1 MATLPFT
8 GGFYALPDT
17 SVSNQRCVN
26 LWTHISEGASE
37 TQEQLLGVQG
47 ITTLGDTSYGETR
60 GSIVFQ
66 NELYRVDGQNF
77 VKIDVNNTVTNY
89 GTISGFGLVSIAEN
103 GESICIVDPNGH
115 SYFYDTTNGLVQIT
129 DADYTSFG
137 VARSVTYSDGFFLF
151 NTDTVLFQS
160 SLSTVNKGQNFNAL
174 EFEDAEQFTDDL
186 VRVIASQ
193 GNVYAF
199 GALSYEI
206 YRLKPSSTVNEFAFQ
221 RVTAQNN
228 ERGLYGRF
236 NVFTAESA
244 LYFIG
249 GGSNE
254 AWSVWELR
262 GATPKKISTD
272 AIDILINDSVSSN
285 LNLDFGWH
293 YAKDGQF
300 FRGFTFS
307 STSIVYN
314 SRTQRWCE
322 FQSGGTGW
330 SVKTI
335 DAIYSR
341 LMMSDDS
348 GKFGEMDSNVYTQW
362 GETVFDYF
370 TTQPFA
376 NGQAAFGV
384 QTLEAICQA
393 GVGNSDSESPTIA
406 MSFSRDGVSF
416 GNERYR
422 DLGEAGQRSKRQV
435 WRNIG
440 RMDDSVVFRFAFAEP
455 CRKAFIGLQA
465 DFI

>member
-1 MATLPFT
+1 MLLPFT

-17 SVSNQRCVN
+17 SISNQRCVN
-26 LWTHISEGASE
+26 LWTHVSEGASE
-37 TQEQLLGVQG
+37 TQEQLKGVQG

-60 GSIVFQ
+60 ASIIFQ

-77 VKIDVNNTVTNY
+77 VKIAVDNTVTNY
-89 GTISGFGLVSIAEN
+89 GAISGFGLVSIAEN
-103 GESICIVDPNGH
+103 GETISIVDPNGD
-115 SYFYDTTNGLVQIT
+115 SYFFDTDNGLVQNT
-129 DADYTSFG
+129 NSTYLAFG
-137 VARSVTYSDGFFLF
+137 RARSVTYSDGFFVYNTDKILF
-151 NTDTVLFQS
+151 NG
-160 SLSTVNKGQNFNAL
+160 SLSSVNKGQDFDAL
-174 EFEDAEQFTDDL
+174 EDEDAEQFTDDL

-193 GNVYAF
+193 GNIYAF
-199 GALSYEI
+199 GTLSYEI
-206 YRLKPSSTVNEFAFQ
+206 YRLKPSSTVGEFPFQ
-221 RVTAQNN
+221 RVTVQNN

-249 GGSNE
+249 GGANE

-285 LNLDFGWH
+285 LNLDYGWH

-300 FRGFTFS
+300 FRGFTFA

-314 SRTQRWCE
+314 ARTNRWCE
-322 FQSGGTGW
+322 YQTGGQGW
-330 SVKTI
+330 NVKTI

-341 LMMSDDS
+341 LMMSDNT

-370 TTQPFA
+370 TTQPFS

-384 QTLEAICQA
+384 QTVEAICQA
-393 GVGNSDSESPTIA
+393 GVGNSDSEAPTIA

-416 GNERYR
+416 CDERYR
-422 DLGEAGQRSKRQV
+422 DLGEAGDRSKRQV

-440 RMDDSVVFRFAFAEP
+440 RFDDSDVFRFAFAEP
-455 CRKAFIGLQA
+455 CRKAFIGLEV